1 MDIIYS
7 LPHRFD
13 KSRASVDVCLCL
25 LERLLNRS
33 RPVSCSFEEEELNG
47 GELSSA
53 NDGGCGSY
61 IPHNILVCYLLCR

>member
-33 RPVSCSFEEEELNG
+33 RPVSFEEEELNG